1 MYIGI
6 TAEWNPF
13 HQGHE
18 KLIKT
23 LKTDFPGAPV
33 VCAMSGAF
41 VQRGEPAVFEKW
53 DRAVWAIRSG
63 IDLAVEL
70 PAVCVLQSADRFAEF
85 GALLLSDLGCTHLA
99 FGAES
104 LSAADFYKI
113 ADWSLSA
120 SFSRHLHTLLK
131 EGLPYSSAVNRSIEM
146 RFPEYSADLT
156 RPNNLLGIQYT
167 RTIRKYRLPMEIIA
181 VRRDTVYQPIS
192 ASAIREEIRTGQRPS
207 FIPAEEEESL
217 VSLIRCGRYTD
228 YRRYDDICLAA
239 FRCMEPEQL
248 LHSGLFSE
256 GLENK
261 WHKEISCRT
270 YSEMLAAVKNKRYLY
285 SRLRR
290 IGASLLLSQG
300 LTPSPMSRFRRAP
313 FARLLA
319 MRKSGSPLLRLSRLP
334 IITSFARAEKAADAP
349 VREMLLIERRASDM
363 QALCF
368 TSEKERAGRQDY
380 YHSPVV
386 L

>member
-18 KLIKT
+18 KLIRT
-23 LKTDFPGAPV
+23 LKADFPDAAIA
-33 VCAMSGAF
+33 CAMSGAF
-41 VQRGEPAVFEKW
+41 VQRGEPAIFEKW
-53 DRAVWAIRSG
+53 DRAVWAVLAG
-63 IDLAVEL
+63 VDLAVEL
-70 PAVCVLQSADRFAEF
+70 PAVCVLQSADRFAEA
-85 GALLLSDLGCTHLA
+85 GALLLADLGCTHMA

-104 LSAADFYKI
+104 LSAEDFYKI

-120 SFSRHLHTLLK
+120 PFSDHLHAFLK
-131 EGLPYSSAVNRSIEM
+131 EGLPYSSAVNRAIET

-156 RPNNLLGIQYT
+156 RPNNLLGIQYA
-167 RTIRKYRLPMEIIA
+167 RTIRKYQLPMEIIA
-181 VRRDTVYQPIS
+181 VRRDTVRQPIS
-192 ASAIREEIRTGQRPS
+192 ASAIREEIRTGRRPS
-207 FIPAEEEESL
+207 FIPAGEEEAL
-217 VSLIRCGRYTD
+217 TALIRRGRYTD

-239 FRCMEPEQL
+239 FRAMEPEQL
-248 LHSGLFSE
+248 RRSGLFSE

-261 WHKEISCRT
+261 WYKEISRGT
-270 YSEMLAAVKNKRYLY
+270 YADMLAAVKNKRYLY

-313 FARLLA
+313 CARLLA
-319 MRKSGSPLLRLSRLP
+319 MKKSGGPLLRLSRLP
-334 IITSFARAEKAADAP
+334 VITSFARVKKAAAAP
-349 VREMLLIERRASDM
+349 LRDVLLIERRASDM

-368 TSEKERAGRQDY
+368 VSEKERTGCQDY
-380 YHSPVV
+380 YHSPVI

>member
-23 LKTDFPGAPV
+23 LKTDFPDAPV

-120 SFSRHLHTLLK
+120 SFSRQYSHNAASAASATFIK
-131 EGLPYSSAVNRSIEM
+131 NRSSCFCFSSAL
-146 RFPEYSADLT
+146 RFLMVCV
-156 RPNNLLGIQYT
+156 LL
-167 RTIRKYRLPMEIIA
+167 
-181 VRRDTVYQPIS
+181 
-192 ASAIREEIRTGQRPS
+192 
-207 FIPAEEEESL
+207 
-217 VSLIRCGRYTD
+217 
-228 YRRYDDICLAA
+228 
-239 FRCMEPEQL
+239 
-248 LHSGLFSE
+248 
-256 GLENK
+256 
-261 WHKEISCRT
+261 
-270 YSEMLAAVKNKRYLY
+270 
-285 SRLRR
+285 
-290 IGASLLLSQG
+290 
-300 LTPSPMSRFRRAP
+300 
-313 FARLLA
+313 
-319 MRKSGSPLLRLSRLP
+319 
-334 IITSFARAEKAADAP
+334 
-349 VREMLLIERRASDM
+349 
-363 QALCF
+363 
-368 TSEKERAGRQDY
+368 
-380 YHSPVV
+380 
-386 L
+386 